1 MDQQP
6 ANNHQVLTKDTI
18 QNALVHSAIPGVS
31 ALVPEQKFYVRA
43 DQKDDCLTLI
53 SELCSARWVQKN
65 KRFGSSVIYNEL
77 LYCHRAGQYI
87 PRREVRLAQKDSKK
101 CGCQGCP
108 YLGLTTEVVQ
118 SIKRQLSEGRNCRD
132 IRMTILRQL
141 DSVVG
146 DSNTG
151 QRRVHYED
159 VYNIMNKLKK
169 DLYEFNQNDMLSVQI
184 WLEEKL
190 PQDNYII

>member
-101 CGCQGCP
+101 CGCQGA
-108 YLGLTTEVVQ
+108 L
-118 SIKRQLSEGRNCRD
+118 R
-132 IRMTILRQL
+132 IRIYN
-141 DSVVG
+141 SVPDECEFEMLHNHTNHVCG
-146 DSNTG
+146 SS
-151 QRRVHYED
+151 ED
-159 VYNIMNKLKK
+159 VHT
-169 DLYEFNQNDMLSVQI
+169 
-184 WLEEKL
+184 
-190 PQDNYII
+190 